1 MNKDQL
7 EIKARLVSAKQIILG
22 KSCLLLFAYCL
33 FALNATAQKQIP
45 ELWNLRVH
53 DDAKVLKQ
61 ETAEILEKQL
71 KAYEDSTSNQV
82 AILIV
87 QSLDGEVIE
96 DYSIRVV
103 EKWKLGTKKNDNGV
117 LILVAIDDHKMRIEV
132 GQGLEGV
139 LTDALCNRIIRNE
152 MAPEFR
158 RNDYDAGMTSAVNA
172 VISGIGGEYKAED
185 DGGSNDL
192 DSMNT
197 TTKIV
202 IGSIVFIFLGIFA
215 TLGLFSKGGM
225 TWVLYA
231 FLIPFYAA
239 FMGLLIS
246 WWFFFGYLIVY
257 PLLRLWVVKSGKKL
271 LEWQSSGGGGSG
283 GGSSSGSSWSSSGSS
298 WSSSNSGRSFSGGGG
313 SFGGGGSS
321 GSW

>member
-132 GQGLEGV
+132 G
-139 LTDALCNRIIRNE
+139 
-152 MAPEFR
+152 
-158 RNDYDAGMTSAVNA
+158 
-172 VISGIGGEYKAED
+172 
-185 DGGSNDL
+185 
-192 DSMNT
+192 
-197 TTKIV
+197 
-202 IGSIVFIFLGIFA
+202 
-215 TLGLFSKGGM
+215 
-225 TWVLYA
+225 
-231 FLIPFYAA
+231 
-239 FMGLLIS
+239 
-246 WWFFFGYLIVY
+246 
-257 PLLRLWVVKSGKKL
+257 
-271 LEWQSSGGGGSG
+271 
-283 GGSSSGSSWSSSGSS
+283 
-298 WSSSNSGRSFSGGGG
+298 
-313 SFGGGGSS
+313 
-321 GSW
+321 